1 MVWNW
6 IKYESPKWIISIV
19 LTICLVTILSL
30 GTIAYLEGQSGDPTL
45 VQQVIG
51 YQLSMGAPLII
62 ITLLAIIF
70 VGVCFIFMYSR
81 YN

>member
-6 IKYESPKWIISIV
+6 IKYQLPTLVVSIIS
-19 LTICLVTILSL
+19 TICLVI
-30 GTIAYLEGQSGDPTL
+30 IAVIAASSYFEGQSGDPTL

-51 YQLSMGAPLII
+51 YQLSMGPSLII

-70 VGVCFIFMYSR
+70 VGICFIFMCR